1 MLTMAGSVVASRVQW
16 HEIIDFSNYSEL
28 LPLVKNSIIAAAILG
43 VVGGLVGVI
52 VITRDLPFAVHG
64 ISEISF
70 AGASAALLFGRSVVG
85 GSFVGAIAAAL
96 LFGVLGM
103 QARERSSVIGVVIPF
118 SLGLGILF
126 LALYQG
132 RAANKFGLLTGQIV
146 AINNSSLTTLAVTS
160 AVAVVVLSL
169 IWRPLVFASVDPAVA
184 AARGIPVGLLGIG
197 FMIVLGATV
206 AVSIQI
212 VGALLVLALLCTPAA
227 AAMRVT
233 ASPGWIVTLSV
244 TFAVTAAV
252 GGILT
257 ALGTDVPVSPYITT
271 ISFLIYLVC
280 RVVGSRRT
288 YSVRPARATVRTA
301 PAQESSR
308 GSPHSI

>member
-1 MLTMAGSVVASRVQW
+1 MAAPSLLSVEDLGWRDVVNFS
-16 HEIIDFSNYSEL
+16 DFFDL

-43 VVGGLVGVI
+43 VIGGLVGVL

-70 AGASAALLFGRSVVG
+70 AGASGALLFGHSVVG
-85 GSFVGAIAAAL
+85 GSFVGAVLAAL
-96 LFGVLGM
+96 VFGLLGID
-103 QARERSSVIGVVIPF
+103 ARERNSVIGVVIPF

-126 LALYQG
+126 LALYHG

-146 AINNSSLTTLAVTS
+146 AINDKSLNTLAVTS
-160 AVAVVVLSL
+160 VVAILVLTL
-169 IWRPLVFASVDPAVA
+169 IWRPLIFASVDETVA
-184 AARGIPVGLLGIG
+184 AARGVPVRLLGIV
-197 FMIVLGATV
+197 FMVVLGATV

-233 ASPGWIVTLSV
+233 ASPTWIVTLSV
-244 TFAVTAAV
+244 AFAMTAAV

-257 ALGTDVPVSPYITT
+257 ALGTAVPVSPYITT
-271 ISFLIYLVC
+271 ISFLIYGVC
-280 RVVGSRRT
+280 RLLGARRT
-288 YSVRPARATVRTA
+288 FSVRQWSS
-301 PAQESSR
+301 AQHASAVE
-308 GSPHSI
+308 